1 MVCVV
6 GQPASEVRRFV
17 LVRLSRWLEGLF
29 RSAGLGGC
37 IENLCD
43 NRNDRCYM
51 ACVGHLAGGESASVV
66 RWFVLV
72 FCLGG

>member
-1 MVCVV
+1 MVCV
-6 GQPASEVRRFV
+6 GQALSMVRGFV
-17 LVRLSRWLEGLF
+17 LVRLSRWLEGLCQ
-29 RSAGLGGC
+29 SAGLGGC
-37 IENLCD
+37 IENLCE

-51 ACVGHLAGGESASVV
+51 ACVGHLAGGQSASVV